1 MKDVIITDT
10 QVSSPLPLR
19 IQAYDKIE
27 NMIMKGVLQ
36 PGERLIETELSNALK
51 VSRGPVREALQLL
64 ERDGWV
70 ETRPRYGAVVRRRTT
85 PEVAELFEVRRT
97 LERRSMEIAA
107 GRITAA
113 EKRHLKKLQDRAE
126 ALFIAKDMP
135 GLIEANSAVHN
146 FLPTLSG
153 NTTMSELFRTVNRR
167 IRWYTLT
174 PQIFDRAQ
182 SILTEQRDI
191 VDAIVA
197 GESSAAANAM
207 DHHNAKV
214 WETYMEWL
222 AMNKYRPGD

>member
-1 MKDVIITDT
+1 MKKENVRDAE
-10 QVSSPLPLR
+10 VSSPLPLR
-19 IQAYDKIE
+19 IQAYEKIE

-85 PEVAELFEVRRT
+85 PEIAELFEVRRT
-97 LERRSMEIAA
+97 LERRSVELAA
-107 GRITAA
+107 GRITAG
-113 EKRHLKKLQDRAE
+113 ELRQLKKLMERAE
-126 ALFIAKDMP
+126 ALNVAKDIP

-153 NTTMSELFRTVNRR
+153 NATMSELFRTLNRR

-174 PQIFDRAQ
+174 PQAFDRAP
-182 SILTEQRDI
+182 SILAEQRDI
-191 VDAIVA
+191 
-197 GESSAAANAM
+197 ANAIIAGDAQAAVAAM
-207 DHHNAKV
+207 EHHNTKV
-214 WETYMEWL
+214 WETYLEWL
-222 AMNKYRPGD
+222 AMNRYRPAD